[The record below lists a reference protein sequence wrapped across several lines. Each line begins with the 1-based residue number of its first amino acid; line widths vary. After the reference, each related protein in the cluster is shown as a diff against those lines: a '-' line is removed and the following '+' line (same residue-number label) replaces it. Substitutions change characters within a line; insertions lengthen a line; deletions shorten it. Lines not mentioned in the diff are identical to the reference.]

1 MILGGISWK
10 FPMIGEGK
18 AIGIFR
24 STGRVGQMLGP
35 IVFSAI
41 IVATNINQGITFLGI
56 AYLLT
61 ALLFIL
67 FTQRDKKTLVFE
79 DA

>member
-1 MILGGISWK
+1 
-10 FPMIGEGK
+10 
-18 AIGIFR
+18 
-24 STGRVGQMLGP
+24 
-35 IVFSAI
+35 VFSAI

-56 AYLLT
+56 TYLLT

-67 FTQRDKKTLVFE
+67 FTQRDTKTVMLE